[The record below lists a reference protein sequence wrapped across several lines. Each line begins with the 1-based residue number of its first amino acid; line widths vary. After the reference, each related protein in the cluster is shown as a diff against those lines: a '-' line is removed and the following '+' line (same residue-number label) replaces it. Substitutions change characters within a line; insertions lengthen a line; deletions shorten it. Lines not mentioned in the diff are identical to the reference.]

1 MNSPHAH
8 SDLKKRTAR
17 ANRAVLFL
25 WSTVGMFVLLVLLLI
40 PSLTFSGQNEITIFA
55 ASSLNAPLTEAAIE
69 FEKTTGTRVIIQSG
83 GSNTLLVQLRFARSV
98 DLFIPAD
105 DIYADE
111 AQKQGFIKHSVPLAR
126 QNAVLISRRKDNLQ
140 IESLAQL
147 LQSNLKL
154 VQARPESAAIGQ
166 VTQTELQQLG
176 LWEALENKT
185 LSMKL
190 NVSEV
195 LNDVRL
201 GAADVGIV
209 WDSVA
214 VNQAEIRI
222 HRLPELATISA
233 EVKVGL
239 CTHAANQ
246 AAANEFVKFLK
257 DPNGGQRFLKDYGFQ
272 VNHAPQ
278 LSARSMQGVK

>member
-1 MNSPHAH
+1 MNYR
-8 SDLKKRTAR
+8 SDYSGTKNRNAR
-17 ANRAVLFL
+17 ANSAVLFL
-25 WSTVGMFVLLVLLLI
+25 WSTVGVFVLLVLLLI
-40 PSLTFSGQNEITIFA
+40 PSLTVPGQNEIYIFA
-55 ASSLNAPLTEAAIE
+55 ASSLNSPLTDAAAE
-69 FEKTTGTRVIIQSG
+69 FEKTTGTKVVLQSG

-105 DIYADE
+105 DIYTDE
-111 AQKQGFIKHSVPLAR
+111 AQKQGFINQSIPLAR
-126 QNAVLISRRKDNLQ
+126 QNAVLISRREDNLQ
-140 IESLAQL
+140 IDSLTQL
-147 LQSNLKL
+147 LQTNLKL
-154 VQARPESAAIGQ
+154 VQARPKSAAIGQ
-166 VTQTELQQLG
+166 ATLTELQQSG
-176 LWEALENKT
+176 LWKALEQKT

-214 VNQAEIRI
+214 VNQAEIQI

-233 EVKVGL
+233 EVKAGV

-246 AAANEFVKFLK
+246 TAANQFVQFLK

-278 LSARSMQGVK
+278 LSAHPMQGVK